1 MQVFFISQDS
11 TLKFDSCVLCSI
23 VSRILSLRRTQNV
36 IIISDLDVSQS
47 VAAITGTFIFGT
59 LVDLCGYF
67 D

>member
-11 TLKFDSCVLCSI
+11 TLKFDSYVLCSI
-23 VSRILSLRRTQNV
+23 VSRILPLRRTQKL
-36 IIISDLDVSQS
+36 ITISDLDVSQS
-47 VAAITGTFIFGT
+47 VAAIAGTLIFGT

>member
-11 TLKFDSCVLCSI
+11 TLKFDSYVICSI
-23 VSRILSLRRTQNV
+23 ISRILSLRRTQKL
-36 IIISDLDVSQS
+36 ITISDLDVSQS
-47 VAAITGTFIFGT
+47 VAAIAGTFIFGT